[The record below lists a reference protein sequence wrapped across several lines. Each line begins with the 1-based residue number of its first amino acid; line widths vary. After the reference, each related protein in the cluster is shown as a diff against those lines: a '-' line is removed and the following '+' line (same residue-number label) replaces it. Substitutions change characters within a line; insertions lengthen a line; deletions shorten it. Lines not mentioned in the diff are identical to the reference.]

1 MTDANPPSPD
11 LLVPRRAFL
20 KHAGL
25 AAAGAVA
32 VGHAGDGT
40 VKALDH
46 RQAGRFGVG
55 GDHAGA
61 AAARLDFGVLVD
73 GAPAPFAANLESLA
87 IDDLVIDARET
98 TTGLDVEYRT
108 YGPGDAHFGKVTV
121 RCRLDKHR
129 RDDTSL
135 GQWWRDCASGRNL
148 RKSISVICLKRDGS
162 PARTFNLVD
171 CFPTA
176 YAPGE
181 IGAGDR
187 FVVERLVLRIG
198 RVEMLAHG
206 DAPKAPDPRFEIV
219 VGDPAGAGVPGAA
232 APEADRGWES
242 LSGGA
247 VVLADPDPV
256 LGCAAR
262 TTTPGHKY
270 IDTLT
275 LRGPL
280 TSGRKEMCAWFV
292 DTVGG
297 GSARRS
303 VTVREAAKDRP
314 IRTFTYHD
322 CFPTRYV
329 FPTFA
334 AGGSGNLY
342 EEVAIKPIRLE
353 LA

>member
-1 MTDANPPSPD
+1 MTDANQPSPNP
-11 LLVPRRAFL
+11 LVRRRAFL

-32 VGHAGDGT
+32 IGHAGDGT
-40 VKALDH
+40 ARALDR
-46 RQAGRFGVG
+46 RQAEHFDAAADRPS
-55 GDHAGA
+55 A
-61 AAARLDFGVLVD
+61 AAARLDFRVLVD
-73 GAPAPFAANLESLA
+73 GAPAPFAPNLESLV

-98 TTGLDVEYRT
+98 TTGVDVEYRV
-108 YGPGDAHFGKVTV
+108 YGPGEAHFGKATF
-121 RCRLDKHR
+121 RCRLDKNMK
-129 RDDTSL
+129 DDTSL
-135 GQWWRDCASGRNL
+135 GQWWRDCASGRNI

-162 PARTFNLVD
+162 PARTFNLID

-176 YAPGE
+176 FAPGE

-187 FVVERLVLRIG
+187 LVVERLVLQIG
-198 RVEMLAHG
+198 RIEMLAHG
-206 DAPKAPDPRFEIV
+206 DAPKAPDPRFEV
-219 VGDPAGAGVPGAA
+219 VVDAPAGAGVPGAA
-232 APEADRGWES
+232 APEADRGWER

-256 LGCAAR
+256 LGCASR

-280 TSGRKEMCAWFV
+280 TSGRKEMCTWFV

-303 VTVREAAKDRP
+303 VTVREATKDRP
-314 IRTFTYHD
+314 VRTFTYHD

-334 AGGSGNLY
+334 AGGPGNLY